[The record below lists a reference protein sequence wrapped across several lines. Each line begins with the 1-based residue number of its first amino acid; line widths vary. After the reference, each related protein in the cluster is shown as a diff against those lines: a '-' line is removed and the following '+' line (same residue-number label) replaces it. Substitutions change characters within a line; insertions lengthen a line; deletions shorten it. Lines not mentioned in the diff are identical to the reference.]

1 MSNVFEGKFGEQEE
15 EEKPTAEQCLEEF
28 LEHITRPALEEG
40 YEAVD
45 AVVVQLDDRGVSVGS
60 NMQDP
65 AHLVMLLE
73 LAKLSL
79 LEQFMGVE
87 TGGPDGTI
95 H

>member
-1 MSNVFEGKFGEQEE
+1 MSNVFEGKFGKQEDA
-15 EEKPTAEQCLEEF
+15 EKPTAEQCLEEF
-28 LEHITRPALEEG
+28 LEYITRPALEEG
-40 YEAVD
+40 HEEVD
-45 AVVVQLDDRGVSVGS
+45 AVVVQLDDHGVSVGS

-79 LEQFMGVE
+79 LEQFMGSDV
-87 TGGPDGTI
+87 GGPDGTI